1 MAEPF
6 LNPDEAMEKRLLSL
20 AENEFLI
27 IRTYLL

>member
-20 AENEFLI
+20 AENEEEM
-27 IRTYLL
+27 RKKLL